1 MIKKVIK
8 NVAVL
13 GSGGT
18 IGSLVGGFVAQ
29 QGIKVHFL
37 SRSLESARRGLQ
49 RAIAQAR
56 SEVISRN
63 IICGDYDHLFE
74 DALKGAD
81 WIVEC
86 VSEDLA
92 IKQKM
97 YEMLDGC
104 KRPDTIVSSVTSSL
118 PLEILPKG
126 RSRNF
131 RKNFLST
138 HFYNPPGKMLAC
150 EITGQSDTDP
160 KVVGFMDDFLKHRL
174 RRVVIPVKSVAG
186 FAGNRIAFLLLNR
199 ITALA
204 AVYGVEMMDYLIGPY
219 TGRQMP
225 PLATIDLVG
234 LDIHKAIIENLYNN
248 TSDEMHHGLIPPEY
262 INTMIQNGS
271 LGNKTP
277 DRGGFYK
284 KLESGKLAFI
294 DPASCEYASAIE
306 PHVGFVEKAKHFV
319 HMGRYRD
326 AFETI
331 KTASGREAEIVKDIL
346 CVYIVYS
353 YSRIGEVTEP
363 DFGIEGIDRVMSFG
377 FNWAPPSLIVSML
390 GGKEYVIGL
399 LEKKEFEVPDALK
412 NADGSQKR
420 MLDAGKFFPAR

>member
-1 MIKKVIK
+1 MIESIN

-18 IGSLVGGFVAQ
+18 IGSLVGGLVAQ
-29 QGIKVHFL
+29 QGIKVYFL
-37 SRSLESARRGLQ
+37 SRTAEGARRGLQ

-63 IICGDYDHLFE
+63 IECGDYDHLLAE
-74 DALKGAD
+74 ALAEAD

-92 IKQKM
+92 IKQRM
-97 YEMLDGC
+97 YEMIDGC

-138 HFYNPPGKMLAC
+138 HFYNPPSKMLAC

-160 KVVGFMDDFLKHRL
+160 KVVGFMEDFLKHRL
-174 RRVVIPVKSVAG
+174 RRVVVPVKNVAG

-248 TSDEMHHGLIPPEY
+248 TNDEMHHSLVPPEY
-262 INTMIQNGS
+262 IDKMIQNGC
-271 LGNKTP
+271 LGNKTS

-284 KLESGKLAFI
+284 RLESGRSEFI
-294 DPASCEYASAIE
+294 DPTSCEYVPAIA
-306 PHVGFVEKAKHFV
+306 PHVGFVEKAKHLI
-319 HMGRYRD
+319 HMGRYQE
-326 AFETI
+326 AFEAV
-331 KTASGREAEIVKDIL
+331 KMASSREAQIVRDIL

-353 YSRIGEVTEP
+353 YSRIGEVT
-363 DFGIEGIDRVMSFG
+363 DSVFGIDGIDKVMSFG
-377 FNWAPPSLIVSML
+377 FNWAAPSLIVSML
-390 GGKEYVIGL
+390 GGREHVIGL
-399 LEKKEFEVPDALK
+399 LENKELEVPDALK
-412 NADGSQKR
+412 NAEDSQSR
-420 MLDAGKFFPAR
+420 MLDAGKYFPAR